1 MGFDAAA
8 LVGGLEAW
16 RELGE
21 TAARS
26 PVVSANPVDH
36 PV

>member
-16 RELGE
+16 REAFGE
-21 TAARS
+21 KGVAEVADEG
-26 PVVSANPVDH
+26 VKLQA
-36 PV
+36 